1 MASAVL
7 ETSEIETGEKKKLA
21 IIDTDVHN
29 VINGPGAITK
39 YLAKSWHE
47 YHHTMGARSRL
58 GQTYPRAVPFAAR
71 NDAYPAPGVR
81 PGSDLPFMQ
90 EQLLDE
96 YDMECGILNCLYP
109 AAGQSN
115 VEYGAAV
122 ARAINDW
129 QVAEWLEPEPRLKAS
144 LLVPYEDADL
154 AIAEIERLGD
164 HPGFVQL
171 MFLTRTM
178 EPLGRRKYWKIYE
191 AALKHD
197 LKIAIHFGGHSVGPI
212 TGAGKPSHYIE
223 DHAGMAQGFQAQV
236 SSFVLD
242 GVFERFPELQ
252 IVLIEGG
259 FAWLSSLMWRMDSAY
274 KKLKVEVPYL
284 KQLPSQAVRDHFWL
298 STQPMEEPPKE
309 AFFQQML
316 EHMDMNDKIMFA
328 TDYPHW
334 DFDSPHMALPSVVGK
349 DLKRNIMSENARA
362 LYGLG

>member
-7 ETSEIETGEKKKLA
+7 ESAETKTDPEKKLA

-29 VINGPGAITK
+29 VVNGPGTITK
-39 YLAKSWHE
+39 YLAKSWHD
-47 YHHTMGARSRL
+47 HHLTVGARTRL

-71 NDAYPAPGVR
+71 DDSYPAPGVR

-96 YDMECGILNCLYP
+96 YDLDYGILNCLYP

-115 VEYGAAV
+115 LEYGAAV

-129 QVAEWLEPEPRLKAS
+129 QVAEWIEPEPRLKAS
-144 LLVPYEDADL
+144 LVVAYEDADL
-154 AIAEIERLGD
+154 AVEEIERFGD

-191 AALKHD
+191 AALKYD
-197 LKIAIHFGGHSVGPI
+197 LKIAIHFGGLSIGPI

-223 DHAGMAQGFQAQV
+223 DHAGMSQGFQAQV
-236 SSFVLD
+236 ASYVYE

-252 IVLIEGG
+252 VVLIEGG
-259 FAWLSSLMWRMDSAY
+259 FAWLPSLMWRMDSAY
-274 KKLKVEVPYL
+274 KKLKVEVPQL
-284 KQLPSQAVRDHFWL
+284 KRLPSEIVRDHFWV
-298 STQPMEEPPKE
+298 STQPMEEPPKD
-309 AFFQQML
+309 AFFAQML
-316 EHMDMNDKIMFA
+316 AHMDMDDKIMFA

-334 DFDSPHMALPSVVGK
+334 DFDSPYMAIPPCVGK
-349 DLKRNIMSENARA
+349 DLKRDIMSENARA
-362 LYGLG
+362 LYGLA